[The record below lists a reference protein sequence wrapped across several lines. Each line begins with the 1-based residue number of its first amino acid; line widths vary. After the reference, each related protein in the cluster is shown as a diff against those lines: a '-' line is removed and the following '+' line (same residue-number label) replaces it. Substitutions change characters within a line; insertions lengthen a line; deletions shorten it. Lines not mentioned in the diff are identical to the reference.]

1 MTSLR
6 TMWGYQN
13 QKMLTAYNF
22 DLLKEKN
29 DTVKK
34 MMQYGLVLQD
44 GDTLKLTTK
53 GRLQADWI
61 AGELFVEE
69 IE

>member
-1 MTSLR
+1 
-6 TMWGYQN
+6 
-13 QKMLTAYNF
+13 MLTAYNF